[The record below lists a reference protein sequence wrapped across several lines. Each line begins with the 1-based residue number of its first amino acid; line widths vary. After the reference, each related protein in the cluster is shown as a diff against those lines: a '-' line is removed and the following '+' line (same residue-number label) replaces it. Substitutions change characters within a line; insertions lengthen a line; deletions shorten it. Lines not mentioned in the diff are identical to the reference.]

1 MRAMFFAL
9 SADDVGELLPSVV
22 EVIVNYSVFEL
33 AGVRQLLA
41 RVLHAALDDVLGIL
55 PAGAHAPLQLLDRRR
70 QDEDADRVGIE
81 LAHLL
86 RALPVDFEDQ
96 VVAALQRIEDH
107 LLRSAVAVAVHLG
120 ALEKLAA
127 AAHGEERRV
136 VDEMVVDAVLLA
148 RARRSRGVRD
158 GELEARVFPHQRVD
172 QRRLARPRRRGDD
185 EQKPAHSM
193 FCTCSRICSTRSLS
207 SSAQSDSGWLAAFEA
222 SVLASR
228 LSSWAMKSSR
238 LPTAPPRSRAATSWS
253 SAAWHSRWAITRSVS
268 SSPSG
273 SATTPGHRNTSATR
287 NGAASGKV
295 FCASAARL
303 LNRAIASAFK
313 RCGRCGTSLS
323 FRNTRQSILPRAT
336 RARIRSRSPGSSERS
351 SSATRNCRSRKRAFT
366 ERNSRLSV
374 PRGES
379 AAAAAYP
386 VMLRIIS
393 LS

>member
-86 RALPVDFEDQ
+86 RTLPVDFEDQ
-96 VVAALQRIEDH
+96 VVAALQRIEDQ

-148 RARRSRGVRD
+148 WARRSRGVRD

-185 EQKPAHSM
+185 EQEPARSM

-238 LPTAPPRSRAATSWS
+238 LPTAPPCLSVRSASARCARSRAATSWS
-253 SAAWHSRWAITRSVS
+253 SAAWHSRSAIARSVS
-268 SSPSG
+268 SSASG

-287 NGAASGKV
+287 NGAASGKA

-303 LNRAIASAFK
+303 LNRAIASAFR
-313 RCGRCGTSLS
+313 RCGRCGISLS
-323 FRNTRQSILPRAT
+323 FRNRRQS
-336 RARIRSRSPGSSERS
+336 
-351 SSATRNCRSRKRAFT
+351 
-366 ERNSRLSV
+366 
-374 PRGES
+374 
-379 AAAAAYP
+379 
-386 VMLRIIS
+386 
-393 LS
+393 

>member
-1 MRAMFFAL
+1 MGSDPTPLSYKPVAGGAGFFFSTSVPTLPVAISRSAITVDLSRFGSTSGEAPAPSWRAREVAASVSWKRLGILFRQSSTVMRAMFFAL

-96 VVAALQRIEDH
+96 VVAALQRIEDQ

-127 AAHGEERRV
+127 AAHGEECRV

-158 GELEARVFPHQRVD
+158 GEPEARVFPHQRVD

-207 SSAQSDSGWLAAFEA
+207 SSAQSDSCWLAAFEA

-238 LPTAPPRSRAATSWS
+238 LPTAPPCLSVRSASPRCARRRSSSSSTSTLAANTAS
-253 SAAWHSRWAITRSVS
+253 SART
-268 SSPSG
+268 
-273 SATTPGHRNTSATR
+273 
-287 NGAASGKV
+287 
-295 FCASAARL
+295 
-303 LNRAIASAFK
+303 
-313 RCGRCGTSLS
+313 
-323 FRNTRQSILPRAT
+323 
-336 RARIRSRSPGSSERS
+336 RS
-351 SSATRNCRSRKRAFT
+351 SSAVPSASRSR
-366 ERNSRLSV
+366 
-374 PRGES
+374 S
-379 AAAAAYP
+379 A
-386 VMLRIIS
+386 S
-393 LS
+393 LAW

>member
-1 MRAMFFAL
+1 
-9 SADDVGELLPSVV
+9 PSVV

-55 PAGAHAPLQLLDRRR
+55 PAGAHAPLKLLDRRR

-81 LAHLL
+81 LAHLP

-96 VVAALQRIEDH
+96 VVAALQRIEDQ

-193 FCTCSRICSTRSLS
+193 FCTCSRICSTRTLS

-238 LPTAPPRSRAATSWS
+238 LPTAPPCLSVRSASARCARRRS
-253 SAAWHSRWAITRSVS
+253 SS

-273 SATTPGHRNTSATR
+273 SATTPGQRNTSATR

-336 RARIRSRSPGSSERS
+336 RARIRSRSLGSSERS

-366 ERNSRLSV
+366 ERYSRLSV

>member
-55 PAGAHAPLQLLDRRR
+55 PAGAHAPLQ
-70 QDEDADRVGIE
+70 
-81 LAHLL
+81 
-86 RALPVDFEDQ
+86 
-96 VVAALQRIEDH
+96 RIEDH

-136 VDEMVVDAVLLA
+136 VDEVVVDAILLA
-148 RARRSRGVRD
+148 RAWRARGVRD
-158 GELEARVFPHQRVD
+158 GELEARVLPHQRVD
-172 QRRLARPRRRGDD
+172 QRRLARPRRRGDH

-193 FCTCSRICSTRSLS
+193 FCACSRICSTRSLS

-238 LPTAPPRSRAATSWS
+238 LPTAPPCLSVRSASPRCARRRSSSSSTSTLAANTAS
-253 SAAWHSRWAITRSVS
+253 SART
-268 SSPSG
+268 
-273 SATTPGHRNTSATR
+273 
-287 NGAASGKV
+287 
-295 FCASAARL
+295 
-303 LNRAIASAFK
+303 
-313 RCGRCGTSLS
+313 
-323 FRNTRQSILPRAT
+323 
-336 RARIRSRSPGSSERS
+336 RS
-351 SSATRNCRSRKRAFT
+351 SSAVPSASRSR
-366 ERNSRLSV
+366 
-374 PRGES
+374 S
-379 AAAAAYP
+379 A
-386 VMLRIIS
+386 S
-393 LS
+393 LAW

>member
-9 SADDVGELLPSVV
+9 SADDLGELLPSVV

-41 RVLHAALDDVLGIL
+41 RVLHAALDDGLGIL
-55 PAGAHAPLQLLDRRR
+55 PAGAHAPLQLLDRAR

-81 LAHLL
+81 IAHLP

-96 VVAALQRIEDH
+96 VVAALQRIEDQ

-120 ALEKLAA
+120 ALQKLAA

-136 VDEMVVDAVLLA
+136 VDEMVVDAILLA

-158 GELEARVFPHQRVD
+158 GELEARVLAHQRVD

-193 FCTCSRICSTRSLS
+193 FCTCSRICSTRTLS
-207 SSAQSDSGWLAAFEA
+207 SSAQSDSSWLAAFEA

-238 LPTAPPRSRAATSWS
+238 LPTAPPCLSVRSASARCARRRYSSSSTSTLAANTAS
-253 SAAWHSRWAITRSVS
+253 SARDRKSTRLNSSHSQISYAVFCLKKKKEISIQLE
-268 SSPSG
+268 
-273 SATTPGHRNTSATR
+273 HRQLVESTNAPIPRTNTSLQAVAPKAYTAP
-287 NGAASGKV
+287 GLYKP
-295 FCASAARL
+295 RL
-303 LNRAIASAFK
+303 SKEL
-313 RCGRCGTSLS
+313 
-323 FRNTRQSILPRAT
+323 
-336 RARIRSRSPGSSERS
+336 RS
-351 SSATRNCRSRKRAFT
+351 SRH
-366 ERNSRLSV
+366 
-374 PRGES
+374 
-379 AAAAAYP
+379 
-386 VMLRIIS
+386 IS
-393 LS
+393 PL